1 MFSIAHGPN
10 FGNQSLHETLHRRG
24 INCVNI
30 QAPEQLLGLKPAC
43 IILDQDLLTKAS
55 IGRWRD
61 HALLATIL
69 STQCVDDDNVILLPE
84 DSSDAAALAI
94 LRLACQQWALRKR
107 NADTQRLLQEK
118 EGHVKLLTDI
128 GIALSAEK
136 RLPHLLDKILT
147 EAQNIACCDAASL
160 FLIDDS
166 DPKNP
171 QLAFKLTKNDSIPL
185 DFKEIRF
192 PLNKQSISGYSA
204 IFGVELCIDDV
215 YALDNDVPYSFNRDF
230 DLKNGY
236 RTRSVLTVPIKD
248 HRNDVIGV
256 LQFLNRK
263 RERDTLLR
271 SEAQT
276 MRETLPF
283 DDSTRQALRALTS
296 QSAVALENHELLESI
311 NHLFSGF
318 VRASVTAIEQRDPT
332 TSGHSFRVAD
342 LTCELARVLPLSKVD
357 RFKKIKINENEMR
370 ELRYA
375 SLLHDFGKV
384 GVRESVL
391 VKAKKL
397 PEGGFESIRQRI
409 RFTQERLKRRALE
422 QILNNGLLHKKEVI
436 LAEVQLELDKLDDF
450 LKAIQQANQ
459 PTILPDGSFE
469 YLQTIASY
477 PFDSDD
483 DTMPQFLLT
492 EQEHRALSIRKGSLT
507 EEERLEIESHATHT
521 ANFLKLIPWTPELA
535 RIPDIAGAHH
545 EKLNG
550 KGYPDGKTDLEIPLG
565 AKLMTICDI
574 FDALTAS
581 DRPYKKAMPLEGAI
595 KILGFE
601 AKDGH
606 LDQDLVDI
614 FVTGQVYKILD
625 GKDYRADMMN
635 AGLSGKK
642 GMCDFDLDGA
652 SSANSSGH
660 TNHVCDHGC
669 FDKHAHK
676 L

>member
-1 MFSIAHGPN
+1 MFSIAHGST
-10 FGNQSLHETLHRRG
+10 FGNQSLHEALHKRG
-24 INCVNI
+24 INCVNV
-30 QAPEQLLGLKPAC
+30 QSPEQLLSIKPAC
-43 IILDQDLLTKAS
+43 IVLDDDLLSTAS
-55 IGRWRD
+55 LERWRN
-61 HALLATIL
+61 HALLATML
-69 STQCVDDDNVILLPE
+69 SSKPNEDDNIIVLPDDTPE
-84 DSSDAAALAI
+84 ASALAI
-94 LRLACQQWALRKR
+94 LRLACQQWAIRKR
-107 NADTQRLLQEK
+107 NAETQRLLKEK
-118 EGHVKLLTDI
+118 EGHVSLLTEI

-136 RLPHLLDKILT
+136 SLTKLLDKILT

-171 QLAFKLTKNDSIPL
+171 QLAFKLTKNDSIQM

-192 PLNKQSISGYSA
+192 PLNKHSISGYSA

-215 YALDNDVPYSFNRDF
+215 YALGDDVPYSFNRDF
-230 DLKNGY
+230 DLQNGY

-263 RERDTLLR
+263 RERETLLR

-283 DDSTRQALRALTS
+283 DESTRQALRALTS
-296 QSAVALENHELLESI
+296 QSAVALENHDLMASI

-342 LTCELARVLPLSKVD
+342 LTCELARVLPLSNVS
-357 RFKKIKINENEMR
+357 RFKNTRINDNEMR

-397 PEGGFESIRQRI
+397 PDGGFESIRQRI
-409 RFTQERLKRRALE
+409 RFTQERLKRKALE
-422 QILNNGLLHKKEVI
+422 KILHGGKESQKEVI
-436 LAEVQLELDKLDDF
+436 LAEVQVELDKLDDF

-469 YLQTIASY
+469 YLQQIAQY
-477 PFDSDD
+477 PFDTDD
-483 DTMPQFLLT
+483 EHMPPFLIT

-507 EEERLEIESHATHT
+507 EDERKEIESHATHT

-581 DRPYKKAMPLEGAI
+581 DRPYKKAMPLEGAL

-614 FVTGQVYKILD
+614 FINGQVYKVLD
-625 GKDYRADMMN
+625 GRDYRADLMGAN
-635 AGLSGKK
+635 LGVKK
-642 GMCDFDLDGA
+642 GMCDFDLDGE
-652 SSANSSGH
+652 GEQIH

-669 FDKHAHK
+669 YEKHAHK

>member
-1 MFSIAHGPN
+1 MLSIAHGST
-10 FGNQSLHETLHRRG
+10 FGNQSLHEELHKRG
-24 INCVNI
+24 LTCVCV
-30 QAPEQLLGLKPAC
+30 QTPEQLLSIKPAC
-43 IILDQDLLTKAS
+43 IVLDKELLDIAS
-55 IGRWRD
+55 LDRWRD
-61 HALLATIL
+61 HALLATII
-69 STQCVDDDNVILLPE
+69 STEDTSDSNIIILPPNSPN
-84 DSSDAAALAI
+84 DSTFAI
-94 LRLACQQWALRKR
+94 LRLACQQWAIRKR
-107 NADTQRLLQEK
+107 HADTNRLLKEK
-118 EGHVKLLTDI
+118 EGHIELLTDI

-136 RLPHLLDKILT
+136 NLPKLLDKILT

-166 DPKNP
+166 DPKDP
-171 QLAFKLTKNDSIPL
+171 QLAFKLTKNDSISL

-192 PLNKQSISGYSA
+192 PLNKHSISGYCA

-215 YALDNDVPYSFNRDF
+215 YSLNKDVPYAFNRDF
-230 DLKNGY
+230 DLQNGY
-236 RTRSVLTVPIKD
+236 RTRSVLTIPIKD
-248 HRNDVIGV
+248 HRNDVLGV

-263 RERDTLLR
+263 RDRDTLLR
-271 SEAQT
+271 SETQT

-283 DDSTRQALRALTS
+283 DESTRQALRALTS
-296 QSAVALENHELLESI
+296 QSAVALENHNLIESI

-342 LTCELARVLPLSKVD
+342 LTCELARVLPYSNVP
-357 RFKKIKINENEMR
+357 RFKNTRINDNEMR

-397 PEGGFESIRQRI
+397 PDGGFESIRQRI
-409 RFTQERLKRRALE
+409 RFTQERLKRKALE
-422 QILNNGLLHKKEVI
+422 DILHHGKQDQKDKI
-436 LAEVQLELDKLDDF
+436 LAAVQAELNKLDEF

-469 YLQTIASY
+469 YLQQIAQY
-477 PFDSDD
+477 PFESDD
-483 DTMPQFLLT
+483 DYMPEFILT
-492 EQEHRALSIRKGSLT
+492 DEEHRALSIRKGSLT
-507 EEERLEIESHATHT
+507 NEERLEIESHATHT
-521 ANFLKLIPWTPELA
+521 ANFLKLIPWTPELS

-550 KGYPDGKTDLEIPLG
+550 TGYPSGKTDLEIPLG

-574 FDALTAS
+574 YDALTAS
-581 DRPYKKAMPLEGAI
+581 DRPYKKAMPLEGAL

-606 LDQDLVDI
+606 LDKDLVDI
-614 FVTGQVYKILD
+614 FINGKVYNVLE
-625 GKDYRADMMN
+625 GKDYQADLMSAN
-635 AGLSGKK
+635 LHIKK
-642 GMCDFDLDGA
+642 GMCDFDADQEL
-652 SSANSSGH
+652 H

>member
-1 MFSIAHGPN
+1 MFSIAHGAE
-10 FGNQSLHETLHRRG
+10 FGNKSLHSKLREKGLQCIH
-24 INCVNI
+24 V
-30 QAPEQLLGLKPAC
+30 QSPEQLFAIKPAC
-43 IILDQDLLTKAS
+43 VILDDAMLATAPLEKWKQS
-55 IGRWRD
+55 
-61 HALLATIL
+61 ALLATVIT
-69 STQCVDDDNVILLPE
+69 SKGDADDKLIVIPE
-84 DSSDAAALAI
+84 NTDENAAISI

-107 NADTQRLLQEK
+107 SAETQRLLNQK
-118 EGHVKLLTDI
+118 ENHVKMLTDI

-136 RLPHLLDKILT
+136 SLSRLLDKILT

-171 QLAFKLTKNDSIPL
+171 QLAFKLTKNDSIHL
-185 DFKEIRF
+185 DFKEMRF

-215 YALDNDVPYSFNRDF
+215 YSLDNSVPYQFNRDF

-236 RTRSVLTVPIKD
+236 RTRSVLTVPIKN
-248 HRNDVIGV
+248 HRNDVMGV

-263 RERDTLLR
+263 RNREVLLR
-271 SEAQT
+271 SETQT
-276 MRETLPF
+276 MRETMPF
-283 DDSTRQALRALTS
+283 DESTRQALRALTS
-296 QSAVALENHELLESI
+296 QSAVALENHELIESI

-342 LTCELARVLPLSKVD
+342 LTCELARLLPQSNVP
-357 RFKKIKINENEMR
+357 RFKNLRINDDEMR

-391 VKAKKL
+391 VKSKKL
-397 PEGGFESIRQRI
+397 PDGGFEDIRNRI
-409 RFTQERLKRRALE
+409 RFTQERLKRKALE
-422 QILNNGLLHKKEVI
+422 EIIQSGNLANKDMVLARIQKEI
-436 LAEVQLELDKLDDF
+436 DKLDEF
-450 LKAIQQANQ
+450 LRAILQANQ
-459 PTILPDGSFE
+459 PSILPEGSFE
-469 YLQTIASY
+469 YLQQIAKY

-483 DTMPQFLLT
+483 EDMPNFIIT
-492 EQEHRALSIRKGSLT
+492 EDERAALSIRKGSLT
-507 EEERLEIESHATHT
+507 EQERAEIESHAIHT
-521 ANFLKLIPWTPELA
+521 ANFLKLIPWTPELS

-550 KGYPDGKTDLEIPLG
+550 SGYPAGKSDLEIPLG
-565 AKLMTICDI
+565 SKLMTIADI

-581 DRPYKKAMPLEGAI
+581 DRPYKKAMPIEGAF
-595 KILGFE
+595 KILNLE

-606 LDQDLVDI
+606 LDQDMVDI
-614 FVTGQVYKILD
+614 FINGGAYKVLE
-625 GKDYRADMMN
+625 GKDYRREVIN
-635 AGLSGKK
+635 SFSGKTK
-642 GMCDFDLDGA
+642 PIDMDLSDDTY
-652 SSANSSGH
+652 H

-669 FDKHAHK
+669 AEKHAHK

>member
-1 MFSIAHGPN
+1 MFSIAHGSH
-10 FGNQSLHETLHRRG
+10 FGNQSLHEALHRRG
-24 INCVNI
+24 ISCVNV
-30 QAPEQLLGLKPAC
+30 QTPEQLLTIKPAC
-43 IILDQDLLTKAS
+43 IVLDEELLATAS
-55 IGRWRD
+55 LERWRNN
-61 HALLATIL
+61 ALLATML
-69 STQCVDDDNVILLPE
+69 STVHIDDDNIILLPPNSPE
-84 DSSDAAALAI
+84 ESALAI
-94 LRLACQQWALRKR
+94 LRLSCQQWAIRKR
-107 NADTQRLLQEK
+107 NAETQRLLKEK

-136 RLPHLLDKILT
+136 SLPKLLDKILT

-171 QLAFKLTKNDSIPL
+171 QLAFKLTKNDSISM

-215 YALDNDVPYSFNRDF
+215 YALGDDVPYSFNRDF
-230 DLKNGY
+230 DLQNGY

-248 HRNDVIGV
+248 HRNTVLGV

-263 RERDTLLR
+263 RDRDTLLR

-276 MRETLPF
+276 MRETVPF
-283 DDSTRQALRALTS
+283 DESTRQALRALTS
-296 QSAVALENHELLESI
+296 QSAVALENHELMESI

-342 LTCELARVLPLSKVD
+342 LTCELARVLPLSNVA
-357 RFKKIKINENEMR
+357 RFKSTRINENEMR

-409 RFTQERLKRRALE
+409 RFTQERMKRKALE
-422 QILNNGLLHKKEVI
+422 KILHEGKHSQKDSI
-436 LAEVQLELDKLDDF
+436 LAEVQIELDRLDDF

-469 YLQTIASY
+469 YLQQIAQY
-477 PFDSDD
+477 PFDTDD
-483 DTMPQFLLT
+483 EHMPSFLIT

-550 KGYPDGKTDLEIPLG
+550 KGYPNGKTDLEIPLG

-581 DRPYKKAMPLEGAI
+581 DRPYKKAMPLEGAL

-606 LDQDLVDI
+606 LDQDLVNI
-614 FVTGQVYKILD
+614 FIEGQVFKILE
-625 GKDYRADMMN
+625 GRDYRADLMGAN
-635 AGLSGKK
+635 LSVKK
-642 GMCDFDLDGA
+642 GMYNFDLDGE
-652 SSANSSGH
+652 SDHIH

-669 FDKHAHK
+669 LERHAHK
-676 L
+676 I